1 MIFAELQARRTLP
14 MGRGPCSRGR
24 AFAFALAFT
33 CVSLLALR
41 AAGAPPADHTRSH
54 DLSVSAG
61 AARGAAE
68 TGATAEPERA
78 ESPQRR
84 TNRKPG
90 RPGKPRVIGVLNVN
104 RASEAELRL
113 LPGIGKGRAALIVER
128 RGKHAFASLDE
139 LARMRGMRKLV
150 QKLRAHLAVSG
161 DSTLRPAPP

>member
-1 MIFAELQARRTLP
+1 MIFAELQTRRAQR
-14 MGRGPCSRGR
+14 RGHGTWSRRR
-24 AFAFALAFT
+24 AFAFALALLF
-33 CVSLLALR
+33 VSLLAQQ
-41 AAGAPPADHTRSH
+41 ADGAPPADRTRSH
-54 DLSVSAG
+54 EVPAG
-61 AARGAAE
+61 AARGAAG

-78 ESPQRR
+78 EGPQRR
-84 TNRKPG
+84 ANPKQG
-90 RPGKPRVIGVLNVN
+90 RHGKPKVIGVLNVN

-128 RGKHAFASLDE
+128 RGKHAFANLDE